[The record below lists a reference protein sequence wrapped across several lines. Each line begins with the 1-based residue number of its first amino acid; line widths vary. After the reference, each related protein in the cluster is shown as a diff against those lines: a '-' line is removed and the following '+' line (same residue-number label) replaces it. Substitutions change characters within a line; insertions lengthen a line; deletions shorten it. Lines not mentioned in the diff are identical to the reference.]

1 MGYSHTFFWRRGVL
15 AAFACKTAAGTPRLQ
30 KSARASVTLVALCL
44 TTALGIALGSYVAL
58 CTRSTQFSTRLLQQ
72 EKARELVQV
81 GLEEALWALNR
92 NTWNASG
99 PNGTSSWTTA
109 GATVTPREKGRMH
122 VLFGEGVELDAH
134 IDVLATPQRIR
145 LILLPTRGMPGSD
158 AVIVEDFLFER
169 SPAST
174 VVRLLS
180 SGVPSRQ
187 DWVAYYLSKRRHWEL
202 ALTRLK
208 VFLEKGLDQ
217 EEPPPRY

>member
-1 MGYSHTFFWRRGVL
+1 MSGGYRSFAHRVDIGVPVERVWRAFTDSRVL
-15 AAFACKTAAGTPRLQ
+15 ER
-30 KSARASVTLVALCL
+30 
-44 TTALGIALGSYVAL
+44 
-58 CTRSTQFSTRLLQQ
+58 
-72 EKARELVQV
+72 
-81 GLEEALWALNR
+81 
-92 NTWNASG
+92 
-99 PNGTSSWTTA
+99 WTTA